1 MQGLKKYM
9 LQHYALERDIDKIWG
24 QEVVT
29 MEVRNCVDCGK
40 MFNYMGGTPLCAAC
54 AKKLEDKFEIVKEY
68 VYDNPRA
75 TINEVA
81 EENEVSVRQIKRW
94 IKEERLAFSDD
105 SPIGIECE
113 GCGKTIR
120 TGRYCEMC
128 KKSLGKQ
135 LGVMYQKS
143 EVQVQK
149 LRRDSDAK
157 MRFLK

>member
-1 MQGLKKYM
+1 
-9 LQHYALERDIDKIWG
+9 
-24 QEVVT
+24 
-29 MEVRNCVDCGK
+29 MEVRNCADCGK

-54 AKKLEDKFEIVKEY
+54 AKKLEDKFDAVKEY

-94 IKEERLAFSDD
+94 IREERLAFSDD

-120 TGRYCEMC
+120 TGRYCE
-128 KKSLGKQ
+128 KKHWENS
-135 LGVMYQKS
+135 
-143 EVQVQK
+143 
-149 LRRDSDAK
+149 
-157 MRFLK
+157 

>member
-1 MQGLKKYM
+1 
-9 LQHYALERDIDKIWG
+9 
-24 QEVVT
+24 
-29 MEVRNCVDCGK
+29 MEVRNCADCGK

-54 AKKLEDKFEIVKEY
+54 IKKLEDKFDAVKEY

-81 EENEVSVRQIKRW
+81 EENDVSVRQIKRW
-94 IKEERLAFSDD
+94 IREERLAFSDD

-128 KKSLGKQ
+128 KKALGKQ
-135 LGVMYQKS
+135 LDNMYQKP
-143 EVQVQK
+143 EVHVQRTK
-149 LRRDSDAK
+149 KSADAK